1 MQAGFY
7 HEPVEVTIMTRSRE
21 TGGGCNDDF
30 RDRSST
36 VSIAN
41 FRDYNDD

>member
-21 TGGGCNDDF
+21 TGGGWVVGAM
-30 RDRSST
+30 T
-36 VSIAN
+36 VSIS
-41 FRDYNDD
+41 